1 MSVQAPQPSF
11 KAPDIAELAP
21 LFPGYE
27 FEILIAVGGMG
38 AVYRA
43 IQKSLD
49 RTVAIKIL
57 PKEFSEDA
65 SFCAGFEAEAKAM
78 ARLNH
83 PNLIGVYDFGEV
95 MGMLYIVME
104 YVPGKSLYHSAHG
117 IAIDPQ
123 EVVRIVTGI
132 CSGLAHAHEHGI
144 IHRDIK
150 PSNILL
156 DLNAQPKIGD
166 FGLARPIEKK
176 VQEGEEIFGTP
187 HYTAPEVV
195 KAPHTVDNR
204 ADIFSVGVMIHEL
217 LTGRLPADDRRSA
230 SAIVHCN
237 PRFDAIIRK
246 ASHPVAAARYPSAA
260 KLAED
265 LQQVNIAAVGNGP
278 KTLQIHNFGGRPK
291 AALLGSRIRKPMASA
306 NHSSSSSFV
315 FVILGIAALIA
326 AIAFFA
332 NRSAQP
338 AININTPDNN
348 PGPLSIPPLNKPET
362 NPNIPQVPGTN
373 TNPAPTPATPPTSQ
387 PIPEPKPHTP
397 AKPAPETNLQTAQD
411 PKPEPNPEPKSQFNT
426 DEFLERAR
434 TLMKERAAPLVTE
447 HDKDIRWNL
456 SDYERKIEGLIRKI
470 DDKTV
475 RDKAEIQMKQFM
487 TMCRNDGSRIP
498 PQTGMIFNPE
508 RGFYMLH
515 DEFLAKQADFD
526 SKLGQQITELS
537 RSYIL
542 GIEMQIDRLNQQ
554 NDADAIQ
561 TLKEEAEKTRTN
573 QDHFRQFVVEVPEL

>member
-1 MSVQAPQPSF
+1 MSVHAPQPSF
-11 KAPDIAELAP
+11 KAPDVKELAP

-27 FEILIAVGGMG
+27 FEMLIAVGGMG

-176 VQEGEEIFGTP
+176 IQEGEEIFGTP

-195 KAPHTVDNR
+195 QSPHTVDNR

-217 LTGRLPADDRRSA
+217 LTGHLPADDRRSA
-230 SAIVHCN
+230 SAIAHCN

-246 ASHPVAAARYPSAA
+246 ASHPVAAARYTSAA
-260 KLAED
+260 KLAEE
-265 LQQVNIAAVGNGP
+265 LQQIITTATMASP
-278 KTLQIHNFGGRPK
+278 KTLQIHNLGGRPK
-291 AALLGSRIRKPMASA
+291 AAPLGPRIRKPMASV
-306 NHSSSSSFV
+306 NQSSSSSFI

-338 AININTPDNN
+338 AINIHNPGNN
-348 PGPLSIPPLNKPET
+348 PPPPSIPPLNQPET
-362 NPNIPQVPGTN
+362 NPNSHQVPGTH
-373 TNPAPTPATPPTSQ
+373 TNPAPIPATPPTSKH
-387 PIPEPKPHTP
+387 IPEPKPHTP
-397 AKPAPETNLQTAQD
+397 AKTAPETSLQPVQE
-411 PKPEPNPEPKSQFNT
+411 PKPKPKPEPKSQFNT
-426 DEFLERAR
+426 DEFLDRAR
-434 TLMKERAAPLVTE
+434 TVMKERAAPLLTE

-456 SDYERKIEGLIRKI
+456 SAYKRKIEDLIRKI
-470 DDKTV
+470 DEKTV

-487 TMCRNDGSRIP
+487 TMCESTGSRIP
-498 PQTGMIFNPE
+498 PQTGINVNPE
-508 RGFYMLH
+508 RGFYILH

-526 SKLGQQITELS
+526 SKLDQQITELS

-542 GIEMQIDRLNQQ
+542 GIEMQINRLNQK
-554 NDADAIQ
+554 NDADAIE

-573 QDHFRQFVVEVPEL
+573 PDHFRQFVVEVPEL